1 MIRRSVVKRLDAAL
15 TRYEHTAS
23 ADDQYNGGMVDRL
36 ERVLSG
42 CADRVDRAELGFER
56 LMAAVQQLDQGV
68 VVCDDRGEAIY
79 RNARAAAFV
88 GARHGEVLAERAV
101 EELLAAAAAGQESE
115 QTIDLFGPPRRTLT
129 IKAFPISGGRRPLGA
144 VAVVEDISERRR
156 LESMRR
162 DFVANISHE
171 LKTPVGALGLVAET
185 IEGEDDPE
193 VIRRLSRRMKA
204 EAERLARIIEDLL
217 DLSKIEA
224 DETPRRDALQVMTVV
239 DEAIELVRPVAERRN
254 IRIEVCRPEHPV
266 GVIGDQ
272 RQLVSAVNNLVE
284 NAVKYSEAD
293 SAVRVDTTG
302 SDPAW
307 VEIAVVDHGLGIP
320 SRDLERIFE
329 RFYRV
334 DRARSRDTGGT
345 GLGLSIVRH
354 VANNHGGEVQ
364 VASREGEGSTFTLRL
379 PAAKVMERE
388 EHG

>member
-1 MIRRSVVKRLDAAL
+1 
-15 TRYEHTAS
+15 
-23 ADDQYNGGMVDRL
+23 
-36 ERVLSG
+36 LSS
-42 CADRVDRAELGFER
+42 CADRVDRAEIAYER
-56 LMAAVQQLDQGV
+56 LVAALQQLDQGV
-68 VVCDDRGEAIY
+68 VVCDDHGGVIY

-88 GARHGEVLAERAV
+88 GARHGEALAERAV
-101 EELLAAAAAGQESE
+101 EELLATAATGQESE

-129 IKAFPISGGRRPLGA
+129 IRAFPITAGLRSLGA

-224 DETPRRDALQVMTVV
+224 DETPRRDALEVTSVV
-239 DEAIELVRPVAERRN
+239 DEAVELVRPVADRRH
-254 IRIEVCRPEHPV
+254 IRIEVCGPDRRL

-284 NAVKYSEAD
+284 NAVKYSEEG
-293 SAVRVDTTG
+293 SAVRVDTSG
-302 SDPAW
+302 SDSAW
-307 VEIAVVDHGLGIP
+307 VEIAVVDRGLGIP
-320 SRDLERIFE
+320 SRDLERVFE

-354 VANNHGGEVQ
+354 VASNHGGEVH